1 MTIEYP
7 DYYEKFRCIGGACP
21 DTCCAGWEVDIDE
34 ETAEYYL
41 QQEGEF
47 GERLRISATSI
58 PRWGRKASARSARST
73 PAILPG
79 PATTSRSI

>member
-47 GERLRISATSI
+47 IAEHEEDAERHRIAGALPAAGRLQLRGCFLHVTVF
-58 PRWGRKASARSARST
+58 GV
-73 PAILPG
+73 LF
-79 PATTSRSI
+79 